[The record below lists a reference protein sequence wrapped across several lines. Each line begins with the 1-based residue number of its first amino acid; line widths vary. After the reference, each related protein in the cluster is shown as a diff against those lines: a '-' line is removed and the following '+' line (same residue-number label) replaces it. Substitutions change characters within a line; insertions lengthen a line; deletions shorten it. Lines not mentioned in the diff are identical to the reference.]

1 MNFTGFQR
9 DDEALCLAGSATGGV
24 FEAVLNLYLE
34 GTPTRASNACAPAIP
49 PGHLRSAERSGVS
62 PKREQRW
69 QQTGAG
75 VNRASGSSQFTQK

>member
-1 MNFTGFQR
+1 MNFAGFQR

-49 PGHLRSAERSGVS
+49 PGGTSDLQNAPGCLR
-62 PKREQRW
+62 RESRD
-69 QQTGAG
+69 G
-75 VNRASGSSQFTQK
+75 NRPGPV